1 MSSNDDRDN
10 LEKGLEGDRA
20 IANNQSQNEWLNLEI
35 YVRNNQTELLV
46 GLDQW
51 IQLNLISQA
60 QVKKLCRN
68 NLSCKLPEV
77 EIIEVADPQPS
88 RIDNAIAEIAPKPV
102 AVPNILTQVFQGFLE
117 ELSIRWLLFLG
128 IFLVVISSGVLAAS
142 QWQNFPIFG
151 QYLILLIY
159 TLGFWLSGF
168 WTSKHHDLR
177 LTSQTLTAIATLL
190 IPINFWAISHLGLGN
205 DSLEW
210 LIVAVAAIILTITVW
225 LSRLRA
231 IRGIY
236 YLPLYLILSYLH
248 LGWQIPLL
256 PLVAVYGGV
265 ILISSINYW
274 LLLSEKH
281 SRVNLSFVLA
291 AWSLLLLRGLITTR
305 YSIADYCLAIAIFAW
320 LMATMGLASATGNK
334 IIPSTA
340 EITNDLR
347 NQLAQIFSLILF
359 VATWLT
365 TILSGITG
373 STLFFWQTTAIN
385 GLAIHCLTQRLT
397 LYWRKQDLTAIF
409 LIGLQTLYVAKEL
422 IPDGW
427 RREALDLS
435 VNLSKTEYFPES
447 VFGVTLFPYVILF
460 VAIASWLYRREKSQL
475 ALYGEYL
482 TLLLGI
488 FLTCLSLANP
498 TWRSLNLL
506 LSTLT
511 LAYVAQIRR
520 RSSLI
525 YLTHLLGLTTIV
537 NGIDFFFPSLTKPA
551 WGSILVLLMTLEWL
565 IHLRQ
570 RKQGL
575 DFNYLALFAQ
585 SSWYFGLFLSAASYS
600 CFFAQNNPWGLVWLV
615 TPVMLTLIARS
626 TSRIK
631 QRRLVTVLSC
641 IALLVAQLLILGTW
655 ETRFIGLA
663 IAVGL
668 MGVNAFNLRR
678 TLVAVIHLGFVLS
691 LFATVFSSFV
701 GNELVSN
708 WYWLLIGGAS
718 ILGLYQL
725 RLYLLKTI
733 NVPKFGYISQRT
745 AHGILGVGVE
755 SKNFKL
761 VNKYIQAADYWA
773 IALISVELGII
784 SFVYPF
790 LSVLEVGWQSSYIL
804 FTTVLLASAVLWRH
818 RLQPTNLV
826 LFTLTWLG
834 SLFAV
839 ALTAI
844 FARSSLIFA
853 ITNLVLGLL
862 SLVVIERMAR
872 PNSAWKNLSLSYVP
886 LIYAGLGI
894 LWRLSD
900 FNAYTGLLT
909 LGVAIILLNT
919 RHRDRRVSGITSY
932 LGFAG
937 LSLGIYE
944 LVIYQMQS
952 SSEGSA
958 ADALTILSLVAAAIA
973 FIYRVGAYSIA
984 STGGTPLWV
993 QQFAQRGEP
1002 PQRNCFTATAS
1013 RAAWLCRQQQ
1023 KGTLFNLSLAK
1034 VVLVAHT
1041 HWAIS
1046 SVLKIMA
1053 AGIAIETANPDL
1065 HLKLISIATS
1075 LCLGAYAVIQ
1085 GKDRRSDLPQSND
1098 WWVYVGLVE
1107 IAATLVYSRLI
1118 ISRLSLFDPWRVI
1131 FTCAIALLI
1140 YQIPWKN
1147 LGWNTTPWQRTALIL
1162 PALMALITAE
1172 DISYLGLLI
1181 TALFYLRVAYGQK
1194 NIRWSYLSLG
1204 LIDWGIVRLVWQDNY
1219 EFIWLAGIIS
1229 LSVLYVAQFDPQIK
1243 TDYTQRH
1250 RWRLFGSSII
1260 CIVALFY
1267 QPGIVPSAIACGLI
1281 FVGLGLKIRAF
1292 LFAGTITLI
1301 LTAIYQLVIL
1311 VLAYSFLKWV
1321 VGLLAG
1327 ICSIAIAAGF
1337 EKQRDQAIS
1346 QLKNYSDKLQ
1356 NWQ

>member
-10 LEKGLEGDRA
+10 IEKGIEGDQA
-20 IANNQSQNEWLNLEI
+20 IANNQSQSQDEWLNLEI

-51 IQLNLISQA
+51 IQLNLISQG

-68 NLSCKLPEV
+68 HLSCKLPEV
-77 EIIEVADPQPS
+77 EIVEVVDPQPS
-88 RIDNAIAEIAPKPV
+88 QIDHEIVEIAPKPA
-102 AVPNILTQVFQGFLE
+102 AVPNILTRVFQGFLE

-142 QWQNFPIFG
+142 QWQNFPLFG

-159 TLGFWLSGF
+159 TLGFWFSGF
-168 WTSKHHDLR
+168 WTSKHRDLR

-205 DSLEW
+205 NSLEW

-225 LSRLRA
+225 LSRFRA

-320 LMATMGLASATGNK
+320 LMATMGLASATSNE
-334 IIPSTA
+334 IISSA
-340 EITNDLR
+340 NEITHTFR
-347 NQLAQIFSLILF
+347 NQIAQIFSLILF

-365 TILSGITG
+365 TVLSGITG
-373 STLFFWQTTAIN
+373 STLFFWQTIAIS
-385 GLAIHCLTQRLT
+385 GLAIHWLTQRLT
-397 LYWRKQDLTAIF
+397 LYWRKRDLTAIF
-409 LIGLQTLYVAKEL
+409 LIGLQTLYVAKEI

-460 VAIASWLYRREKSQL
+460 VAIASWLYWREKSQL

-525 YLTHLLGLTTIV
+525 YLTHLLSLTTIV

-551 WGSILVLLMTLEWL
+551 WGSILVLLMMLEWV

-600 CFFAQNNPWGLVWLV
+600 CFLAQNVPWGLVWLV

-631 QRRLVTVLSC
+631 QRRLATVLSC
-641 IALLVAQLLILGTW
+641 IALLVAQLLILGTLK
-655 ETRFIGLA
+655 TLFIGLA

-691 LFATVFSSFV
+691 LLATVFSSFV

-718 ILGLYQL
+718 ILGLYRL
-725 RLYLLKTI
+725 RLSLLKTI

-755 SKNFKL
+755 TKNFKL

-790 LSVLEVGWQSSYIL
+790 LSILEVGWQSSYVL
-804 FTTVLLASAVLWRH
+804 FTTVLLTSAVLWRH

-872 PNSAWKNLSLSYVP
+872 PDSAWKNLSLSYVP

-909 LGVAIILLNT
+909 LGAAIILLNT
-919 RHRDRRVSGITSY
+919 RHRDRRVSEITSY

-952 SSEGSA
+952 SSGGSA

-973 FIYRVGAYSIA
+973 FSYRVGAYSIA
-984 STGGTPLWV
+984 LTGGTPAPRSKS
-993 QQFAQRGEP
+993 FR
-1002 PQRNCFTATAS
+1002 ATAS
-1013 RAAWLCRQQQ
+1013 RAAWLYRQQQ
-1023 KGTLFNLSLAK
+1023 KRTLFNLSLAK

-1046 SVLKIMA
+1046 SVLKIIA

-1065 HLKLISIATS
+1065 HLKMISIATS

-1118 ISRLSLFDPWRVI
+1118 ITRLSLFDPWRVI
-1131 FTCAIALLI
+1131 FTCAVALLI
-1140 YQIPWKN
+1140 YQIPWRN
-1147 LGWNTTPWQRTALIL
+1147 FGWNITPWQRTALIL
-1162 PALMALITAE
+1162 PALMALVTAE
-1172 DISYLGLLI
+1172 DISYLSLLI
-1181 TALFYLRVAYGQK
+1181 TALFYLRVAYGQN

-1204 LIDWGIVRLVWQDNY
+1204 LFNWGIARLVWQDNS

-1267 QPGIVPSAIACGLI
+1267 QPGIVPSAIAFGLI